1 MFERFT
7 ERARHVVVLAQ
18 EEARALKHNYIGTEH
33 ILLGLLREEE
43 GLAAR
48 VLESLDI
55 TLERVRWAVTRI
67 VGSGEEVSAQQI
79 PFTPRAKKVLELA
92 LREALSFGHNY
103 IGPEHIL
110 LGLVRENE
118 GVAARILL
126 DFNADAETVRSAV
139 LRTLGV
145 SSPPRSVV
153 VGATGGA
160 PRQLID
166 GSWLGGLVPVLAP
179 LGPEIRRVLERAPD
193 SGDLLLALASAPDTR
208 AADVLRALGVDL
220 DALAAAV
227 ERIRAQAGPSQDD
240 LARELD
246 EVRES
251 KERAAE
257 EQAYEAAAELR
268 DQERR
273 LAQALADAA
282 VDPEVI
288 ERIWARLGL
297 SPPRETPDKD
307 EDSG

>member
-1 MFERFT
+1 VFERFT
-7 ERARHVVVLAQ
+7 ERARQVVVLAQ
-18 EEARALKHNYIGTEH
+18 EEARTLKHNYIGTEH

-48 VLESLDI
+48 VLVSLDI

-92 LREALSFGHNY
+92 LREALSLSHNY

-126 DFNADAETVRSAV
+126 DFDADADTVRNAV
-139 LRTLGV
+139 LRMLGAA
-145 SSPPRSVV
+145 SSARSVV

-166 GSWLGGLVPVLAP
+166 GSWLGGLTPVLAP
-179 LGPEIRRVLERAPD
+179 LGPEVRRVLERAPD
-193 SGDLLLALASAPDTR
+193 TGDLLLALASAPDTR
-208 AADVLRALGVDL
+208 AADALRALGVDL

-227 ERIRAQAGPSQDD
+227 EEIRAQAEPSQDD
-240 LARELD
+240 LARKLD
-246 EVRES
+246 DVRHS
-251 KERAAE
+251 KEQAAE
-257 EQAYEAAAELR
+257 EQEYEAAAQLR
-268 DQERR
+268 DEERR
-273 LAQALADAA
+273 LAQALADTAISREG
-282 VDPEVI
+282 V
-288 ERIWARLGL
+288 ERIWDRLGL
-297 SPPRETPDKD
+297 SVPRERPDD
-307 EDSG
+307 D

>member
-1 MFERFT
+1 
-7 ERARHVVVLAQ
+7 VVVLAQ
-18 EEARALKHNYIGTEH
+18 EEARLLKHNYIGTEH

-43 GLAAR
+43 GIAAR
-48 VLESLDI
+48 VLGSLDI

-79 PFTPRAKKVLELA
+79 PFTPRAKKVLELS

-118 GVAARILL
+118 GVAARIML
-126 DFNADAETVRSAV
+126 DFDADAETVRNAV
-139 LRTLGV
+139 LRMLGV

-166 GSWLGGLVPVLAP
+166 GSWLGGLAPVLGP

-193 SGDLLLALASAPDTR
+193 TGDLLLALASAPDTR
-208 AADVLRALGVDL
+208 AAGALRALGVDL
-220 DALAAAV
+220 DALAAAL
-227 ERIRAQAGPSQDD
+227 EEIRAQAEPSQDD

-246 EVRES
+246 DVRQS
-251 KERAAE
+251 KDKAAE
-257 EQAYEAAAELR
+257 EQEYEAAAELR
-268 DQERR
+268 DEERR
-273 LAQALADAA
+273 LAQALADLAIS
-282 VDPEVI
+282 PEGV
-288 ERIWARLGL
+288 EGIWDRLGL
-297 SPPRETPDKD
+297 SGPRERGD
-307 EDSG
+307 EEESSG